1 MASRSVMRPLGPAIS
16 MAVVGAAAGASAAA
30 AEESRGAPVDLVQM
44 QVIVRHGARTP
55 TDKGSYN
62 PSQFKLAE
70 RTEEPWAGLQPA
82 ACPGEELPPP
92 KDWFPAWQGPQDGQL
107 TARGEEQLRE
117 LGRQLGASLARSALA
132 GGPGEAAQDAA
143 VYARS
148 SAMERTV
155 ASARALLAGLAETA
169 PERLAR
175 PAAAAALHSRPARDE
190 YIFPNYAFM
199 PGKGKL
205 LSRHDPP
212 SHSGDAEAAR
222 RRVADGTPYPGPLE
236 GPGVAL
242 GGAGLNARQLM
253 DGICM
258 RANEGAPLPASL
270 GDSPAEATR
279 NLRLIC
285 AAAVAEFGERVLAR
299 SSPAAPA
306 AMPSTEC
313 APVVAAVAASCAPLF
328 AEILDRIR
336 LLAAQ
341 QDDDET
347 AARGLGTATG
357 PGSRNRHLAAVVAG
371 ERRAEGPAGVGS
383 TDPAQARRAVA
394 GRAAFPAAADGAR
407 EPDLVVMAGHDST
420 LIALC
425 AALAGT
431 LDASVAAQLGRDGGP
446 DHPAARGTTPWPSAA
461 SSLRVE
467 VYRRGAAKQDPAADG
482 RAADGNAAAGNAA
495 DGNAAAG
502 SAADGRAADGSA
514 AAAAAGKAASES
526 AGGLDVSAASPS
538 EAGGAP
544 FVGLLAGDDDDAV
557 SSADLDEES
566 SDPRSVA
573 EAEARAELRMEQRVR
588 DREAAAAEAD
598 AAAVRREAAA
608 RSRRQAARQAGRE
621 AAKPP
626 AASAKGATE
635 EAAAAA
641 ARGQAVVVAASP
653 LSAGAF
659 GSALSGHADPPAGS
673 PARGQGSSAAVP
685 VDVGALLAGLNPAV
699 GLSRR
704 EAADRAS
711 AEMQRLVTLGTPAA
725 AAEAAVWAVLS
736 PALSRSA
743 AQAATGAAGR
753 GTSGASRTAEELARD
768 CWLARQ

>member
-1 MASRSVMRPLGPAIS
+1 MRPLGPAIS

-347 AARGLGTATG
+347 AARDLGTATG

-482 RAADGNAAAGNAA
+482 SAADGSAA
-495 DGNAAAG
+495 DGSAAAG
-502 SAADGRAADGSA
+502 SAAAGSAADGSA
-514 AAAAAGKAASES
+514 AAAAGSKAASGS

-557 SSADLDEES
+557 SGADLDEES

-608 RSRRQAARQAGRE
+608 RRVTGIDFTAGDTPTRPAFDEERAVAAAPADTTLASLGPPGPEGELLVRVVLNDVPLRLCEAGQWCRLDE
-621 AAKPP
+621 AA
-626 AASAKGATE
+626 E
-635 EAAAAA
+635 LF
-641 ARGQAVVVAASP
+641 ARYASP
-653 LSAGAF
+653 LPAVLAGHK
-659 GSALSGHADPPAGS
+659 GHGVA
-673 PARGQGSSAAVP
+673 
-685 VDVGALLAGLNPAV
+685 VGAEIA
-699 GLSRR
+699 
-704 EAADRAS
+704 
-711 AEMQRLVTLGTPAA
+711 
-725 AAEAAVWAVLS
+725 
-736 PALSRSA
+736 
-743 AQAATGAAGR
+743 
-753 GTSGASRTAEELARD
+753 GTSGRA
-768 CWLARQ
+768 